1 MVVEARV
8 EEMVEEMV
16 GWEAVS
22 HVCGAYFTL
31 KVVVELLN
39 AHSDKMQLA
48 VCFLSHML
56 LRVAFADC

>member
-1 MVVEARV
+1 MRVASSSFPGAKAEEVMVVEARV

-22 HVCGAYFTL
+22 HVVCGAYFTL

-39 AHSDKMQLA
+39 AHSDKM
-48 VCFLSHML
+48 
-56 LRVAFADC
+56 